1 MSQENK
7 TKPGR
12 DERGRFTKANKIG
25 EETRFQKENAAACK
39 YHEKYADELIEYFN
53 QPSTR
58 TEYKEVFNNQGILIK
73 RTPVVVANDYPTFEA
88 FAASHGVTV
97 NTLLN
102 WRDQSRRFA
111 NAYARA
117 KEMQK
122 IKLVQNTLRG
132 MYNPMFAKLLA
143 VNEHGMTEK
152 VENKNEVTF
161 NVCIPDE
168 VDEESN

>member
-1 MSQENK
+1 MSQEK
-7 TKPGR
+7 KKSPGR
-12 DERGRFTKANKIG
+12 DERGRFTKDNKIG

-58 TEYKEVFNNQGILIK
+58 IEYREVFNGDGKLIK
-73 RTPVVVANDYPTFEA
+73 RTPMVIANDYPTFEG
-88 FAASHGVTV
+88 FAVKLGVTV

-111 NAYARA
+111 NAYVRA

-122 IKLVQNTLRG
+122 ITLIQNTLRG

-152 VENKNEVTF
+152 VESKSEFTYKVSL
-161 NVCIPDE
+161 PDE
-168 VDEESN
+168 IDEESN

>member
-1 MSQENK
+1 MSQEK
-7 TKPGR
+7 KKFPGR
-12 DERGRFTKANKIG
+12 DERGRFTKENKIG

-53 QPSTR
+53 QPATR
-58 TEYKEVFNNQGILIK
+58 TEYRETFNGNGVLIK
-73 RTPVVVANDYPTFEA
+73 RTPVIIANDYPTFEGV
-88 FAASHGVTV
+88 AAKLGVTV

-102 WRDQSRRFA
+102 WREQSRRFA

-117 KEMQK
+117 KELQK
-122 IKLVQNTLRG
+122 IMLVQNTLRG

-152 VENKNEVTF
+152 VENKSEVTF
-161 NVCIPDE
+161 SVSLPDE
-168 VDEESN
+168 IDEESN

>member
-1 MSQENK
+1 MSQEK
-7 TKPGR
+7 KSTPGR
-12 DERGRFTKANKIG
+12 DERGRFTKENKIG

-53 QPSTR
+53 QPATR
-58 TEYKEVFNNQGILIK
+58 IEYRETFNSNGVLIK
-73 RTPVVVANDYPTFEA
+73 RTPVVIANDYPTFEK
-88 FAASHGVTV
+88 FAADHNVTV

-122 IKLVQNTLRG
+122 ITLVQNTLRG

-152 VENKNEVTF
+152 VENKSEVTF
-161 NVCIPDE
+161 SVSLSEDI
-168 VDEESN
+168 DEECN